1 MSGHSGGETGAGPAV
16 APAAGRELVTRFF
29 SGLVLAAVAAGL
41 LYAGPLPFAV
51 LVGGVGLAASYEWSR
66 IVRGGD
72 IDAPLIIHMS
82 TVGLTTVLSALG
94 FAALA
99 LAVVAAGA
107 ILVGLLTVGRRP
119 LLSAEGVLYAGLPT
133 VALLW
138 LREDVPHGLPAVLF
152 IFIAVVATDVAAYA
166 CGRLIGGPKLAPA
179 ISPNKTW
186 AGFLG
191 GITAAG
197 VAAYAFAHTIGSPP
211 PKLAAFGLVLG
222 ILAQI
227 GDLTES
233 ALKRSFG
240 VKDSGAI
247 IPGHGGVLDR
257 VDGLIFAA
265 VAAGIF
271 ALAVDPQA
279 PASAL
284 LFNR

>member
-1 MSGHSGGETGAGPAV
+1 M
-16 APAAGRELVTRFF
+16 PAAGRELLIRSL
-29 SGLVLAAVAAGL
+29 SGLVLAAVALVL
-41 LYAGPLPFAV
+41 LYAGPVPFAV

-72 IDAPLIIHMS
+72 IDAPLIVQMA
-82 TVGLTTVLSALG
+82 TVVLATGLSAFG

-107 ILVGLLTVGRRP
+107 ILVGLLTFGRRP

-138 LREDVPHGLPAVLF
+138 LREDAAHGLPAVLF
-152 IFIAVVATDVAAYA
+152 VLIAVVATDVAAYA

-186 AGFLG
+186 SGFLG

-197 VAAYAFAHTIGSPP
+197 LAAYAFAHFVGSPP
-211 PKLAAFGLVLG
+211 LVLAVFGVVLG
-222 ILAQI
+222 IVAQI

-284 LFNR
+284 LFVR

>member
-1 MSGHSGGETGAGPAV
+1 
-16 APAAGRELVTRFF
+16 
-29 SGLVLAAVAAGL
+29 VLAAVAAGL
-41 LYAGPLPFAV
+41 LYAGPLPFAL
-51 LVGGVGLAASYEWSR
+51 LVGGVGLAACYEWSR
-66 IVRGGD
+66 IVRGPD
-72 IDAPLIIHMS
+72 IDAPMIVQMLA
-82 TVGLTTVLSALG
+82 VGIAAGLSAFG
-94 FAALA
+94 FAALG
-99 LAVVAAGA
+99 LAGVAAGA
-107 ILVGLLTVGRRP
+107 ILVGLLSFGRRP
-119 LLSAEGVLYAGLPT
+119 LLSAEGVLYAGLPA

-138 LREDVPHGLPAVLF
+138 LREDAPNGLYAVLF
-152 IFIAVVATDVAAYA
+152 VFLAVIATDVAAYA

-186 AGFLG
+186 SGFLG
-191 GITAAG
+191 GISAAG
-197 VAAYAFAHTIGSPP
+197 VAAFAFAHWIGAPP
-211 PKLAAFGLVLG
+211 PILAVAGLVLG
-222 ILAQI
+222 VVAQI

-271 ALAVDPQA
+271 ALAIDPQA

-284 LFNR
+284 LFVR